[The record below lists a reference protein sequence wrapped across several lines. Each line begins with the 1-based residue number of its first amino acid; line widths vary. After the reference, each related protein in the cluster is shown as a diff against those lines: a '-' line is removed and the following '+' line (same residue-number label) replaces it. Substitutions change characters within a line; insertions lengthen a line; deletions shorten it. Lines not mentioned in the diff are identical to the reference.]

1 MDELGVI
8 LLVLALV
15 FLLCCCISCYCKTR
29 SSAVIDIELVEYIDK
44 RKIYFHPH
52 KNGVLNV

>member
-29 SSAVIDIELVEYIDK
+29 SSAVIDIELV
-44 RKIYFHPH
+44 
-52 KNGVLNV
+52 